1 MYHFPPHS
9 NLHSYSSI
17 LHLYC
22 LWGPWKLKL
31 TSLQWWS
38 FVFLALN
45 IKGSLVWVSGIRTDT
60 NVFIG
65 LQPDF
70 LGTPLR
76 WIGFYIHSSSV
87 IPLRWTQYGIVFI
100 SPKVQIILEKH
111 QGNSREITYL
121 HPFSATDCRELTG
134 LSSVNHS
141 NQRCRKLFILCNFP
155 IKVCI
160 ETSTFHSFLPNYPLE
175 ALRIIF
181 VSVQI
186 HHAHGLNVS
195 VFAAFPTNAD
205 LMFAFRHSVMLPD
218 TFPASLWLP
227 FPLCVLGSQQRT
239 GVTLPEQHHSFLFS
253 IFVLLLARK
262 WNISPF

>member
-9 NLHSYSSI
+9 NLNSYSSI

-22 LWGPWKLKL
+22 LCGPWKLQL

-70 LGTPLR
+70 LGAPLR
-76 WIGFYIHSSSV
+76 WIGFYIRSSSV

-100 SPKVQIILEKH
+100 CPKVQIILEKH

-121 HPFSATDCRELTG
+121 HPFSALTAENS
-134 LSSVNHS
+134 LVSHQLIIV
-141 NQRCRKLFILCNFP
+141 
-155 IKVCI
+155 IKGAGDY
-160 ETSTFHSFLPNYPLE
+160 SF
-175 ALRIIF
+175 
-181 VSVQI
+181 
-186 HHAHGLNVS
+186 
-195 VFAAFPTNAD
+195 FA
-205 LMFAFRHSVMLPD
+205 
-218 TFPASLWLP
+218 
-227 FPLCVLGSQQRT
+227 
-239 GVTLPEQHHSFLFS
+239 
-253 IFVLLLARK
+253 
-262 WNISPF
+262 ISPSRSA